1 MQKKPDN
8 PGACSLRESSAERV
22 SGWITTATTQ
32 KICWC
37 IMWHSVS
44 SKWRKEWMK
53 GAYLARGP
61 AQVGVP
67 LWPTLYMAKVVCLC
81 LHMCVCDGGRER
93 EVSAVEET
101 GECTVQW
108 RRLETGYSVCAKTE
122 PVHLPPSP
130 SPSPSLSLCEYNPFH
145 SLRGRA
151 ANEPALSL
159 PLSLHFPL
167 VLYLSFAHEP
177 LAELPSL
184 CLHLAV
190 DKPEMQRALLPL
202 MTATTLSHLSPPSFS
217 LRWGLYNA
225 TVFALVCVAVTPLCD

>member
-1 MQKKPDN
+1 
-8 PGACSLRESSAERV
+8 
-22 SGWITTATTQ
+22 
-32 KICWC
+32 
-37 IMWHSVS
+37 MWHSVS

-61 AQVGVP
+61 VQVGVP

-93 EVSAVEET
+93 EKWVLLRRR

-108 RRLETGYSVCAKTE
+108 RRLEAGYSVCAKTE
-122 PVHLPPSP
+122 PVHLPPSLP
-130 SPSPSLSLCEYNPFH
+130 LPLSPSLSLCEYNPFH

-151 ANEPALSL
+151 ANEPAQSL
-159 PLSLHFPL
+159 PLSLYFPL
-167 VLYLSFAHEP
+167 VLYLGFAHEP
-177 LAELPSL
+177 LAELPSQ

-202 MTATTLSHLSPPSFS
+202 MTATTLSHLFPPSFS

-225 TVFALVCVAVTPLCD
+225 TVFALVCVAETPLCD